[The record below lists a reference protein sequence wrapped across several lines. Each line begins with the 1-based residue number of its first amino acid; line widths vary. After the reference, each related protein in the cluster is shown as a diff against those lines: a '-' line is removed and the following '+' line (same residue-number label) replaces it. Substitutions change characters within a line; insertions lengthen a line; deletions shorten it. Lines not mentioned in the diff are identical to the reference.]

1 MMIRW
6 FAALACVAM
15 CAAPGL
21 LYAQGGPSLWTN
33 GIIPTRSVWSGVY
46 TEAQAARGE
55 KIYHR
60 QCAECHL
67 DFLEGD
73 PSEGP
78 PPLAGDHFM
87 VNWDGLSIADL
98 AHHMH
103 TQPNDDPSDM
113 DYTTA
118 TDLVAFILAFNN
130 VPAGSAELPSDRAI
144 QAQIG
149 ITAQPPSR

>member
-1 MMIRW
+1 MVSRTLVILAVFCALSGAG
-6 FAALACVAM
+6 FAQTA
-15 CAAPGL
+15 
-21 LYAQGGPSLWTN
+21 PSLWSN
-33 GIIPTRSVWSGVY
+33 GVIPTRSVWSGVY
-46 TEAQAARGE
+46 TPAQAARGA
-55 KIYHR
+55 KIYGQ
-60 QCAECHL
+60 QCVWCHM

-87 VNWDGLSIADL
+87 TNWDGTSVADL

-113 DYTTA
+113 EAITA
-118 TDLVAFILAFNN
+118 ADLVAFILQFNK
-130 VPAGSAELPSDRAI
+130 VPAGSGELSSQRSV

-149 ITAQPPSR
+149 ITAQPPGR